1 MTWLYEQP
9 LVIVVIGILLL
20 LGLGIAWSSTGRKEL
35 LYAAAAALA
44 LVILGLVIERLVTTD
59 AESIRQTL
67 QEIASDVEHNDHR
80 ALVRHIAESAPQIR
94 ERAEAEM
101 PNYDFSECRVTRVHK
116 IEVDHATAP
125 KTAIVELNVVFSG
138 DFRHEGLEVSDYTG
152 ARWVKLHL
160 AEDKDGRWR
169 IEDYE
174 HDDPQRM
181 IMERPAEAH

>member
-1 MTWLYEQP
+1 MTWLFEQP
-9 LVIVVIGILLL
+9 LVIVVLGIVLL

-35 LYAAAAALA
+35 LYAAG
-44 LVILGLVIERLVTTD
+44 LVLSLVVLGLVIERLVTTD

-67 QEIASDVEHNDHR
+67 QEIAHDVKHNDHR
-80 ALVRHIAESAPQIR
+80 SLVRHIADSAPEIR
-94 ERAEAEM
+94 QRAEAEM
-101 PNYDFSECRVTRVHK
+101 PNYDFSECRVTRVHE
-116 IEVDHATAP
+116 IAVDGAANP
-125 KTAIVELNVVFSG
+125 KAAVVELNVVFSG

-160 AEDKDGRWR
+160 VQDKEGRWR

-181 IMERPAEAH
+181 IMERPAP